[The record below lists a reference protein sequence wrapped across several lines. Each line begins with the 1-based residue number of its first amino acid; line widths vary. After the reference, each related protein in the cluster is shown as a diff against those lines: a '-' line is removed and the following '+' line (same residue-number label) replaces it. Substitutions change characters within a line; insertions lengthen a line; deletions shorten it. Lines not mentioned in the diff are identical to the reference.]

1 MKRFFKTLLVL
12 LLVLMPVTFANAKKT
27 TTTTAAAPTTDKMN
41 MYVFY
46 GNGCPHCADLE
57 TYIKNNL
64 KKDSRVK
71 DMINVIYYETWYDET
86 NQKFISYVGQALNV
100 EVKGVPFVVIGD
112 QYFSGYGEQM
122 NEEIV
127 STIQKVKDSGKYT
140 DVVATVAAQ
149 TKITPNESNPE
160 AGIESQEDEKD
171 DSKKN
176 DVIGIVILGV
186 TVVIILAIIFTK
198 HSDDAEEDEDEEV
211 EETTEEVV
219 EETTEKKEGPK
230 TVKKTTST
238 KKKATKKK
246 SAK

>member
-27 TTTTAAAPTTDKMN
+27 TTTTAAAPASDKMN

-57 TYIKNNL
+57 TFIKNNL

-71 DMINVIYYETWYDET
+71 DMINVIYYETWYDNT
-86 NQKFISYVGQALNV
+86 NQELIAAVGQALNV
-100 EVKGVPFVVIGD
+100 EIKGVPFVVIGD

-160 AGIESQEDEKD
+160 AGIDSQEDEKD
-171 DSKKN
+171 ESKKN
-176 DVIGIVILGV
+176 DVIGIVILGI
-186 TVVIILAIIFTK
+186 TVVVILAIIFTK
-198 HSDDAEEDEDEEV
+198 HADDAESEDEDKEEEV
-211 EETTEEVV
+211 EETTEEK
-219 EETTEKKEGPK
+219 EEPK

-238 KKKATKKK
+238 KKKTTKKK
-246 SAK
+246 STK